1 MSENRNKKGELL
13 KKRPSAVLSLMPIVV
28 LVAMLTATIKAFGS
42 DSLGG
47 ASQIT
52 LLTVSALCVLI
63 GMWRLNVPWASF
75 EKAITKNVASVSS
88 ALIILLLIGALSGAW
103 MVSGVVPTLVYYGVQ
118 AIHPDIFLA
127 SSCLICALVSVMTG
141 SSWTTIATI
150 GIALMGI
157 GRAQGF
163 GEGWVAG
170 AIISGA
176 YFGDKISPLSET
188 TTLASASLGVPLFKH
203 IRYMLITTVPS
214 MLLALVLFVV
224 GGLLFG
230 NSGNQDIESF
240 TRAIDARFNITP
252 WLLAVP
258 VLTGVLIARRTPP
271 VITLFLSSLMAV
283 IAGVAFQGDVLREID
298 PSTFKA
304 SMISLYGSTSLTT
317 DNPMLTSLVATRGM
331 GGMMDTIWL
340 IICAMCFGGAMSAA
354 GMVGGI
360 TRLFIHLVKGRTS
373 LVGSTAA
380 TGLML
385 NLAIADQY
393 LCILLSGNMFRDVY
407 DREGYER
414 RLLSRTTE
422 DAVTVTSVLV
432 PWNTCGMTQSTVLGV
447 ATFTYLPFCFFNI
460 ISPLMSVIVAMT
472 GYKIYRKDSVP
483 EELAADEQ
491 QA

>member
-214 MLLALVLFVV
+214 MLLALVLFAV

-483 EELAADEQ
+483 EELAADDQ